1 MADKNNV
8 IKMNTLLAKVDHSQ
22 AVFNKEVTAYAGLF
36 RNKQG
41 MFRGERKTYAAR
53 EGYQEDATK
62 QGTTA
67 VQSTVN
73 EQFDW
78 FTDKVAMNYLTEQ
91 FSVEATNSIGAKK
104 VPLIVDGVKLG
115 ELTAL
120 DLMRLKSIL
129 TSAPLDTMYERIP
142 VRSDSEVWTKADG
155 DYANREV
162 YCTPML
168 KGVTRT
174 TESEEVILKDPNLD
188 PAHLPANYNAKT
200 TVKKKTVEIG
210 DYTMQKFSGEWTQTQ
225 KAQLLDRKSRLL
237 NAVIAAL
244 KDVND
249 IEAAPSNLDVKA
261 LLNYIHKGA

>member
-1 MADKNNV
+1 MSEKSQ

-22 AVFNKEVTAYAGLF
+22 AVFNKEVAAYAALF
-36 RNKQG
+36 KGKQG
-41 MFRGERKTYAAR
+41 MFRGERKTYAPR
-53 EGYQEDATK
+53 EGYPEDPSK

-78 FTDKVAMNYLTEQ
+78 FTEKVAVNYLNEQ

-104 VPLIVDGVKLG
+104 VPLIVDGVNLG

-120 DLMRLKSIL
+120 DLMRLKSVL
-129 TSAPLDTMYERIP
+129 TAATFDAMYDLIP
-142 VRSDSEVWTKADG
+142 VRSDSEVWAKADG
-155 DYANREV
+155 DYVDREV
-162 YCTPML
+162 YCTPMQ
-168 KGVTRT
+168 KGVVRT

-237 NAVIAAL
+237 NAVITAL
-244 KDVND
+244 KEVND
-249 IEAAPSNLDVKA
+249 VEAVPSNLDVKA
-261 LLNYIHKGA
+261 MMNYIHKGK

>member
-1 MADKNNV
+1 MAEKNV

-22 AVFNKEVTAYAGLF
+22 TVFNKEMTAYAVLF
-36 RNKQG
+36 KNKQG
-41 MFRGERKTYAAR
+41 MFRGERKTYAPR
-53 EGYQEDATK
+53 EGYPEDPTK

-67 VQSTVN
+67 VQSTRN
-73 EQFDW
+73 
-78 FTDKVAMNYLTEQ
+78 EQ
-91 FSVEATNSIGAKK
+91 FSVEATNSIGAKR
-104 VPLIVDGVKLG
+104 VPLVVDGVKLG
-115 ELTAL
+115 DLTAL

-129 TSAPLDTMYERIP
+129 TSGPLDTMYDLIP

-155 DYANREV
+155 DYANRDV

-168 KGVTRT
+168 KGVVRT

-244 KDVND
+244 KEVND
-249 IEAAPSNLDVKA
+249 VEAVPSNLDVKA
-261 LLNYIHKGA
+261 MLNFIHKGA

>member
-1 MADKNNV
+1 MAEKNI

-22 AVFNKEVTAYAGLF
+22 AVFNKEMSAYAALF
-36 RNKQG
+36 KNKQG
-41 MFRGERKTYAAR
+41 MFRGERKTYAPR
-53 EGYQEDATK
+53 EGYPEDPTK

-73 EQFDW
+73 EQLDW
-78 FTDKVAMNYLTEQ
+78 FADKVAINYLTEQ
-91 FSVEATNSIGAKK
+91 FSVEATNSLGAKK
-104 VPLIVDGVKLG
+104 VPLVVDGINFG

-129 TSAPLDTMYERIP
+129 TSGPLELMYETLP

-155 DYANREV
+155 DYAGREV
-162 YCTPML
+162 FCTPML

-244 KDVND
+244 KEVND
-249 IEAAPSNLDVKA
+249 VEAAQSNLDVKA
-261 LLNYIHKGA
+261 VLNFIHKGV

>member
-1 MADKNNV
+1 MAEKNS

-22 AVFNKEVTAYAGLF
+22 AVFNKEMTAYTSLF

-41 MFRGERKTYAAR
+41 MFRGERKTYTPR
-53 EGYQEDATK
+53 EGYPEDPTK
-62 QGTTA
+62 KGTTT
-67 VQSTVN
+67 VQSTVD

-78 FTDKVAMNYLTEQ
+78 FTDKVAKNYLEEQ
-91 FSVEATNSIGAKK
+91 FSVEATNSLGAKK
-104 VPLIVDGVKLG
+104 VPLIVDGVNFG

-129 TSAPLDTMYERIP
+129 VSPNFDQMYDNIP
-142 VRSDSEVWTKADG
+142 VRSDSEVWTKAEG
-155 DYANREV
+155 DYEGRAV
-162 YCTPML
+162 FCTPMQE
-168 KGVTRT
+168 GVTRT
-174 TESEEVILKDPNLD
+174 TESEEVILRDPNLD

-200 TVKKKTVEIG
+200 TIKKKTVEIG

-244 KDVND
+244 KEVND
-249 IEAAPSNLDVKA
+249 VEATPSNLDVNAMLKF
-261 LLNYIHKGA
+261 IHRGA

>member
-1 MADKNNV
+1 MAEKNI

-22 AVFNKEVTAYAGLF
+22 AVFNKEMSAYAALF
-36 RNKQG
+36 KNKQG
-41 MFRGERKTYAAR
+41 MFRGERKTYTPR
-53 EGYQEDATK
+53 EGYPEDPTK

-73 EQFDW
+73 EQLDW
-78 FTDKVAMNYLTEQ
+78 FADKVAINYLTEQ
-91 FSVEATNSIGAKK
+91 FSVEATNSLGAKK
-104 VPLIVDGVKLG
+104 VPLIVDGINFG

-129 TSAPLDTMYERIP
+129 TSGPLDLMYETLP

-155 DYANREV
+155 DYAGREV
-162 YCTPML
+162 FCTPML

-188 PAHLPANYNAKT
+188 PAHLPANYNAKI

-244 KDVND
+244 KEVND
-249 IEAAPSNLDVKA
+249 VEAAQSNLDVKA
-261 LLNYIHKGA
+261 MLNFIHKGV

>member
-1 MADKNNV
+1 
-8 IKMNTLLAKVDHSQ
+8 MNTLLAKVDQSQ
-22 AVFNKEVTAYAGLF
+22 AVFNKEMTAYAVLF
-36 RNKQG
+36 KNKQG
-41 MFRGERKTYAAR
+41 MFRGERKTYAPR
-53 EGYQEDATK
+53 EGYPEDPTK

-73 EQFDW
+73 EQLDW
-78 FTDKVAMNYLTEQ
+78 FTDKVAVNYLNEQ
-91 FSVEATNSIGAKK
+91 FAVEATNSLGAKK
-104 VPLIVDGVKLG
+104 VPLVVDGINFG

-129 TSAPLDTMYERIP
+129 TSAPLNTMYETLP

-155 DYANREV
+155 DYAGCEV
-162 YCTPML
+162 FCTPML

-174 TESEEVILKDPNLD
+174 TESDEVILKDPNLD

-244 KDVND
+244 KEVND
-249 IEAAPSNLDVKA
+249 VEAAQSNLDVKA
-261 LLNYIHKGA
+261 MLNFIHKGV

>member
-1 MADKNNV
+1 MAEKNV

-22 AVFNKEVTAYAGLF
+22 AVFNKEMTAYAVLF
-36 RNKQG
+36 KNKQG
-41 MFRGERKTYAAR
+41 MFRGERKTYAPR
-53 EGYQEDATK
+53 EGYPEDPTK

-78 FTDKVAMNYLTEQ
+78 FTDKVAVNYLNEQ
-91 FSVEATNSIGAKK
+91 FSVEATNSVGAKR
-104 VPLIVDGVKLG
+104 VPLVVDGVKLG
-115 ELTAL
+115 DLTAL

-129 TSAPLDTMYERIP
+129 TSAPLDTMYDLIP

-155 DYANREV
+155 DYANRDV

-168 KGVTRT
+168 KGVVRT

-244 KDVND
+244 KEVND
-249 IEAAPSNLDVKA
+249 VEAVPSNLDVKA
-261 LLNYIHKGA
+261 MLNFIHKGA

>member
-1 MADKNNV
+1 MAEKNI

-22 AVFNKEVTAYAGLF
+22 AVFNKEMSAYAALF
-36 RNKQG
+36 KNKQG
-41 MFRGERKTYAAR
+41 MFRGERKTYAPR
-53 EGYQEDATK
+53 EGYPEDPTK

-73 EQFDW
+73 EQLDW
-78 FTDKVAMNYLTEQ
+78 FVDKVAINYLTEQ
-91 FSVEATNSIGAKK
+91 FSVEATNSLGAKK
-104 VPLIVDGVKLG
+104 VPLIVDGINFG

-129 TSAPLDTMYERIP
+129 TSGPLDLMYETLP

-155 DYANREV
+155 DYVGREV
-162 YCTPML
+162 FCTPML

-244 KDVND
+244 KEVND
-249 IEAAPSNLDVKA
+249 VEAAQSNLDVKA
-261 LLNYIHKGA
+261 MLNFIHKGV

>member
-1 MADKNNV
+1 MQQNQ

-22 AVFNKEVTAYAGLF
+22 AVFNKEITAYAVLF
-36 RNKQG
+36 KNKQG
-41 MFRGERKTYAAR
+41 MFRGERKTYAPR
-53 EGYQEDATK
+53 EGYPEDPTK
-62 QGTTA
+62 QGTTS

-73 EQFDW
+73 EQLDW
-78 FTDKVAMNYLTEQ
+78 FADKVAVNYLNEQ
-91 FSVEATNSIGAKK
+91 FAVEATNSLGAKK
-104 VPLIVDGVKLG
+104 VPLIVDGINFG

-129 TSAPLDTMYERIP
+129 TSTSLDQMYETLP

-162 YCTPML
+162 FCTPML

-244 KDVND
+244 KEVND
-249 IEAAPSNLDVKA
+249 VEAAQSNLDVKA
-261 LLNYIHKGA
+261 LLNFIHKG

>member
-1 MADKNNV
+1 MTEKNN
-8 IKMNTLLAKVDHSQ
+8 IKMNTLLAMVDHSQ
-22 AVFNKEVTAYAGLF
+22 AVFNKEISAYAVLF
-36 RNKQG
+36 KNKQT
-41 MFRGERKTYAAR
+41 MFRGERKTYAPR
-53 EGYQEDATK
+53 EGYQEDTSK

-78 FTDKVAMNYLTEQ
+78 FTDKVALKYLNEQ
-91 FSVEATNSIGAKK
+91 FSVEATNSIGAKR
-104 VPLIVDGVKLG
+104 VPLIVDGVNFG

-129 TSAPLDTMYERIP
+129 TSGPLDTMYELIP

-155 DYANREV
+155 DYAGREV
-162 YCTPML
+162 FCTPMQ

-200 TVKKKTVEIG
+200 TIKKKTVEIG

-237 NAVIAAL
+237 NAVVAAL
-244 KDVND
+244 KEVND
-249 IEAAPSNLDVKA
+249 IEAVPSNLDVKA
-261 LLNYIHKGA
+261 LLNFIHKGV

>member
-1 MADKNNV
+1 MAEKNI

-22 AVFNKEVTAYAGLF
+22 AVFNKEMSAYAALF
-36 RNKQG
+36 KNKQG
-41 MFRGERKTYAAR
+41 MFRGERKTYAPR
-53 EGYQEDATK
+53 EGYPEDPTK

-73 EQFDW
+73 EQLDW
-78 FTDKVAMNYLTEQ
+78 FADKVAINYLTEQ
-91 FSVEATNSIGAKK
+91 FSVEATNSLGAKK
-104 VPLIVDGVKLG
+104 VPLVVDGINFG

-129 TSAPLDTMYERIP
+129 TSGPLDLMYETLP

-155 DYANREV
+155 DYTGRDV
-162 YCTPML
+162 FCTPML

-244 KDVND
+244 KEVND
-249 IEAAPSNLDVKA
+249 VEAAQSNLDVKA
-261 LLNYIHKGA
+261 MLNFIHRGV

>member
-1 MADKNNV
+1 MAEKNI

-22 AVFNKEVTAYAGLF
+22 AVFNKEMSAYAALF
-36 RNKQG
+36 KNKQG
-41 MFRGERKTYAAR
+41 MFRGERKTYAPR
-53 EGYQEDATK
+53 EGYPEDPTK
-62 QGTTA
+62 QGTTS

-73 EQFDW
+73 EQLDW
-78 FTDKVAMNYLTEQ
+78 FADKVAINYLTEQ
-91 FSVEATNSIGAKK
+91 FSVEATNSLGAKK
-104 VPLIVDGVKLG
+104 VPLVVDGINFG

-129 TSAPLDTMYERIP
+129 TSGPLDLMYETLP

-155 DYANREV
+155 DYAGREV
-162 YCTPML
+162 FCTPML

-244 KDVND
+244 KEVND
-249 IEAAPSNLDVKA
+249 VEAAKSNLDVKA
-261 LLNYIHKGA
+261 VLNFIHRGV